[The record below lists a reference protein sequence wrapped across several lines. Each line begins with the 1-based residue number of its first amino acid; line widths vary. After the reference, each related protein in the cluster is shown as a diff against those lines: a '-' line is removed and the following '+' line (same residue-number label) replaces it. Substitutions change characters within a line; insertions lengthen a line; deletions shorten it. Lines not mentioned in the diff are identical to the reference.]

1 MNSKLIRLILVVIP
15 LFFGNSNSIAQ
26 SQDHMWCG
34 IIKNEMSVV
43 QQQKAGGF
51 TFDNSRSFL
60 TSGSYSQKVKAF
72 KFQVGK
78 IIYSSP
84 DSGTKYINST
94 NFLNDCLKAQH

>member
-1 MNSKLIRLILVVIP
+1 MNSKVIRLILLAIP
-15 LFFGNSNSIAQ
+15 LFVGNSNSIAQ

-51 TFDNSRSFL
+51 TLDNSHPFL
-60 TSGSYSQKVKAF
+60 TGSDSQKVKAF
-72 KFQVGK
+72 KYQVMK

-94 NFLNDCLKAQH
+94 NFLNECLRAQR